1 MSLLIK
7 ALQKAE
13 QSKSGSAEPAA
24 PVLSEQ
30 AAALELAPHHDHDLR
45 AEAGLEPP
53 PPAVSAQPAAPPAP
67 KTATRSPQQAAAAV
81 FAAKQEESSDEG
93 VSRAV
98 TMGLIGLVFL
108 LLVGG
113 GVYFYLDSLNQ
124 PEMIAVREAPVTM
137 PASPA
142 PAAPAAMPAEQQ
154 PVAETAPAPAPA
166 PVAET
171 PPPPAPPAAA
181 AAVEDKPKVAEQK
194 VRPPAETPAVTAN
207 KAAPPPDEEA
217 AVKVTRS
224 RNTAPAVNSNVMAG
238 YQAFMAGDDAAA
250 KRLYRQALQSDSRNI
265 DALLGLGA
273 VAARE
278 DNVEQAGAYFM
289 QVLELDPRNATA
301 QAGMISLMGQSDPQA
316 SETRLKSMLAQ
327 QPEAAHLHA
336 ALGNLY
342 ADQNQWPAAQE
353 SYFQA
358 YRYEGDNPEYAFNLA
373 VSLDHMGKAALAAQH
388 YERALALLSGRGSAV
403 LDRSQIETR
412 IAQLRQTGA
421 Q

>member
-13 QSKSGSAEPAA
+13 QSKSGSLEAAASAPA
-24 PVLSEQ
+24 LSEQ
-30 AAALELAPHHDHDLR
+30 ASTLELAPHHDHDLR

-67 KTATRSPQQAAAAV
+67 KTAARSPQQAAAAV
-81 FAAKQEESSDEG
+81 FAAKQEESTDEG

-113 GVYFYLDSLNQ
+113 GFYFYLDSLNQ
-124 PEMIAVREAPVTM
+124 PEMIAAREAPVTM

-142 PAAPAAMPAEQQ
+142 PAAPVMPAEQQ
-154 PVAETAPAPAPA
+154 PAAETAPAPAPA
-166 PVAET
+166 AEA
-171 PPPPAPPAAA
+171 PPPPAPPPAAA
-181 AAVEDKPKVAEQK
+181 PVEEKSKGAEQK

-207 KAAPPPDEEA
+207 KTAPPPDEEA

-224 RNTAPAVNSNVMAG
+224 RNAAPAVNSNVMAG

-250 KRLYRQALQSDSRNI
+250 KRLYRQALQSDPRNI

-278 DNVEQAGAYFM
+278 DSPDQAGAYFM

-301 QAGMISLMGQSDPQA
+301 QAGMISLMGQTDPQA
-316 SETRLKSMLAQ
+316 SQSRLKSMLAQ